1 MVFGIGVDIVK
12 VERVKEAV
20 QRWGDKFTDRLF
32 TQGELSYCF
41 GRHNPYISLSARFAA
56 KEAVVKAIS
65 SGIPFSFRE
74 AEVVN
79 SPGGQPILKVR
90 GRLAEFLKEK
100 GVVNIHLSLSH
111 ENEFAVAYV
120 LLEKND

>member
-20 QRWGDKFTDRLF
+20 LRWGDKFTERLF
-32 TQGELSYCF
+32 TQQELSYCF

-79 SPGGQPILKVR
+79 SPGGQPTMQAR
-90 GRLAEFLKEK
+90 GRLADFLKEK

-120 LLEKND
+120 LLEKSD